1 MSVPADVRVW
11 SECLAVKEAGF
22 RVTVICPVG
31 RTRDRSRFEVVDGV
45 TIHRFQVVAAAGGV
59 RGYLAEYAVAFWR
72 IRRLARSLAR
82 RHQFTVVHAAN
93 PPDFLLIATRFLKR
107 RGASFIFDQHDLV
120 PELYAARFGT
130 RRRALYGLT
139 RALER
144 YSLGLADVVVVP
156 NGSYRRV
163 ALTRGRRDPKDVFIV
178 RNAPDPEVFRPL
190 APDPSLKHG
199 KKHLLA
205 YVGTMN
211 AQDGV
216 DQAIRALG
224 LLRADRGDWHAI
236 FAGDGDAVSS
246 ARQLAETLGIAQS
259 VEFPGRLERAEVVR
273 LLSTADVC
281 LSPEPASPLNDV
293 STFIKIAEY
302 MAMERPLVAF
312 DLPESRV
319 TAGEAALYAPPGDLE
334 TFAGRIA
341 ELLDDPGRGAAMG
354 RSGRARILDEFSW
367 EHSKPQLLSAY
378 GALTNKTGRGDT

>member
-31 RTRDRSRFEVVDGV
+31 QTRDRSRFEVVDGV
-45 TIHRFQVVAAAGGV
+45 TIHRFQVVAATGGI

-82 RHQFTVVHAAN
+82 RHHFTVVHAAN

-178 RNAPDPEVFRPL
+178 RNAPNPEVFRPV
-190 APDPSLKHG
+190 APDPSLKRG
-199 KKHLLA
+199 KKHLVA

-281 LSPEPASPLNDV
+281 LSPEPASPLNDL

-334 TFAGRIA
+334 TFAGRIG
-341 ELLDDPGRGAAMG
+341 ELLDDPGRRAAMG

-378 GALTNKTGRGDT
+378 GALTNKMGRGDT